1 MTEYTN
7 ISEEINKLKSNLAKL
22 EDIVNKANTAKEIKR
37 NLLKEAKENKLISKD
52 EIKEFSNN
60 IENFDKIAADKNLI
74 KMAKSKLLK
83 LELEM
88 ILSEY
93 NSLQTEYAQ
102 VHNEIENQV
111 KSEQENK
118 PQI

>member
-1 MTEYTN
+1 
-7 ISEEINKLKSNLAKL
+7 
-22 EDIVNKANTAKEIKR
+22 
-37 NLLKEAKENKLISKD
+37 
-52 EIKEFSNN
+52 
-60 IENFDKIAADKNLI
+60 
-74 KMAKSKLLK
+74 MAKSKLLK